1 MANNPNN
8 YAPVTR
14 RSLVA
19 HQPGQKVGEKIK
31 SGKDFSVEFDDALL
45 SLGGWVN
52 PRLDGCEITSLH
64 LNKYSKQGTSKQL
77 GGIKS
82 PNIQHLSTV
91 VQVWEGDSGNLD
103 RNPAV
108 QTYTNTIFFGAT
120 LSGYQEDSRFP
131 NVGEDFSYIFI
142 NKAYTFDPENDE
154 FFTTELLGPNDKVFE
169 RVLKQDMSYSSKFTF
184 KLLDEGIEHDLKEE
198 YNVHWNAGLFSQM
211 ATYEECPEYPY
222 TQEMQV
228 STQYNAVSASKSY
241 YGMSYN
247 PYVSGN
253 PTQNNVPFYFNTN
266 DRLIITGSFTVES
279 NVDTWWWRRPR
290 TSSYFAQ
297 GVTLDS
303 HNSASGIISFANE
316 GSHLHYTGDLSTSV
330 YGFFKGLM
338 DKTFTFED
346 INENKQYGTAPAK
359 KDLHILTFNDAKGT
373 VKDIQT
379 ELRYG
384 RNTTQ
389 ALRHFGSISLS
400 PGRKVPVPGVSLQT
414 PSLSNV
420 GFSIN
425 SKITSPSFEEH
436 TVQTAWGGTQT
447 NYDNHISLKTYYN
460 WFVGGNPSGSESSG
474 YPENINGPSYGFVT
488 GSGNFVG
495 TPQLKKF
502 TISKLVKRPNVI
514 MTDIN
519 KILHLFDGVGGK
531 GFLCIP
537 ENINPQIKNNL
548 DYYLKKAELID
559 KGPNRKNLSQKSPR
573 ILREPKPLKGSHLN
587 PDSE

>member
-64 LNKYSKQGTSKQL
+64 LNKYSKKGTKRQL

-82 PNIQHLSTV
+82 PNIQHLTDLTLD
-91 VQVWEGDSGNLD
+91 WEGDSGNLD

-108 QTYTNTIFFGAT
+108 QTYTNTVFFGAT
-120 LSGYQEDSRFP
+120 LSGYQEDTRFP

-154 FFTTELLGPNDKVFE
+154 FFITELLGPNDKVFE
-169 RVLKQDMSYSSKFTF
+169 RVLKQDMSYSSKFTL
-184 KLLDEGIEHDLKEE
+184 KLLDEGIEHDLEDE
-198 YNVHWNAGLFSQM
+198 YNIHWNAGLFSLI
-211 ATYEECPEYPY
+211 ATYDKCLEEPY
-222 TQEMQV
+222 TQELQLA
-228 STQYNAVSASKSY
+228 TQYTSHNGIKNY
-241 YGMSYN
+241 YGINYN
-247 PYVSGN
+247 PYQTNN
-253 PTQNNVPFYFNTN
+253 PTQNNCPFLFNTN
-266 DRLIITGSFTVES
+266 SRTILTGSFTINE
-279 NVDTWWWRRPR
+279 NQDTWWWQRPQ
-290 TSSYFAQ
+290 TSSFFAK
-297 GVTLDS
+297 GATLPPG
-303 HNSASGIISFANE
+303 NSSSGLMSFPNE
-316 GSHLHYTGDLSTSV
+316 GSHLHSTGDMSNSV
-330 YGFFKGLM
+330 FGFFYRLIGEKPVGNNSVSTDHTFM
-338 DKTFTFED
+338 DEL
-346 INENKQYGTAPAK
+346 ENRQYGTAPAK
-359 KDLHILTFNDAKGT
+359 KDLHIMTFNEAKGT

-379 ELRYG
+379 EQRYN

-389 ALRHFGSISLS
+389 ALRHFDSITLS
-400 PGRKVPVPGVSLQT
+400 PGRKIPIPGCQLAKPT
-414 PSLSNV
+414 LSDSF
-420 GFSIN
+420 GIN
-425 SKITSPSFEEH
+425 SKISGPSFEKYA
-436 TVQTAWGGTQT
+436 VQSTYNGTDKQ
-447 NYDNHISLKTYYN
+447 TYYH
-460 WFVGGNPSGSESSG
+460 WLVGGAD
-474 YPENINGPSYGFVT
+474 PEAAANAYGEGASYS
-488 GSGNFVG
+488 GSGNFSGV
-495 TPQLKKF
+495 PRLDKF
-502 TISKLVKRPNVI
+502 TISKLIKRPNVI
-514 MTDIN
+514 MADIN

-573 ILREPKPLKGSHLN
+573 ILRDPNPIKGSHLN

>member
-64 LNKYSKQGTSKQL
+64 LNKFSKKGTSKQL

-82 PNIQHLSTV
+82 PNIQHLTNL

-108 QTYTNTIFFGAT
+108 QTYTNTVFFGAT
-120 LSGYQEDSRFP
+120 LSGYQEDARFP

-142 NKAYTFDPENDE
+142 NKAFTFDPENDE
-154 FFTTELLGPNDKVFE
+154 FFITELLGPDDKVFE

-184 KLLDEGIEHDLKEE
+184 KLLDEGIEHDLEDE
-198 YNVHWNAGLFSQM
+198 YNVHWNAGLFSLM
-211 ATYEECPEYPY
+211 ATYNMCLEAPY
-222 TQEMQV
+222 NQEMQLTTQQDYLN
-228 STQYNAVSASKSY
+228 STKNY
-241 YGMSYN
+241 YGIDYN
-247 PYVSGN
+247 PYLTNN
-253 PTQNNVPFYFNTN
+253 PTQNNCPFLINSN
-266 DRLIITGSFTVES
+266 NRLIITGSFTVTS
-279 NVDTWWWRRPR
+279 NEDTWWWERPQ
-290 TSSYFAQ
+290 TSSFFEVNGSSTLPASDSSSGLMTFAE
-297 GVTLDS
+297 
-303 HNSASGIISFANE
+303 E
-316 GSHLHYTGDLSTSV
+316 GSHLHTTGDLRTSMF
-330 YGFFKGLM
+330 GFFYRLM
-338 DKTFTFED
+338 GTDETGAPTDHPFLDDFE
-346 INENKQYGTAPAK
+346 NRQYGIAPAK
-359 KDLHILTFNDAKGT
+359 KDLHIITFNEAKGT

-379 ELRYG
+379 ELRYQ

-389 ALRHFGSISLS
+389 ALRHFGSITLS
-400 PGRKVPVPGVSLQT
+400 PGRKIPIPGCN
-414 PSLSNV
+414 LSSPTLNSSNF
-420 GFSIN
+420 GIN
-425 SKITSPSFEEH
+425 SKISSPSFKKYA
-436 TVQTAWGGTQT
+436 VQSTAGTIGSGVT
-447 NYDNHISLKTYYN
+447 KYKYYH
-460 WFVGGNPSGSESSG
+460 WLVGGADPEGASGAYGESPA
-474 YPENINGPSYGFVT
+474 YI
-488 GSGNFVG
+488 GSGNFTGV
-495 TPQLKKF
+495 PKIEKF

-514 MTDIN
+514 MADIN

-587 PDSE
+587 PDS